1 MSLSRQVV
9 GNSSALVVYWS
20 TSSSDLPVITYDIEH
35 EANPLDNSW
44 LSQSVSALHGNSFTL
59 IGLVAGTLYR
69 VRVRAV
75 SVLGQGDYS
84 DIKEQ
89 YTYRGT

>member
-1 MSLSRQVV
+1 MSLARQVV
-9 GNSSALVVYWS
+9 DNSSALIVYWS
-20 TSSSDLPVITYDIEH
+20 TPPSDLPVITYDIEH

-44 LSQSVSALHGNSFTL
+44 LRQSVSASHRNSFTL

-84 DIKEQ
+84 DIRQQ